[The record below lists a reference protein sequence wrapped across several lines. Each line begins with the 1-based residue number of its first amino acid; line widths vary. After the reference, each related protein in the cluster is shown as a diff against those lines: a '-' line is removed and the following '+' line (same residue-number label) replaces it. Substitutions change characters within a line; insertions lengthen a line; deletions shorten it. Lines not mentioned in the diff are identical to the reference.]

1 MLTFVLIALDR
12 HRFLQEPA
20 KPRVPAFVC
29 ATGTWLM
36 AICIVLPYP
45 IYTTYIDMER
55 YHPMF
60 TGVGICMVN
69 LADDM
74 QEYVRGLFIAMYV
87 LPLAVNAYLYVKMS
101 RELEDQDGPL
111 AFMLYE
117 ARTQRNNHTPYHYR
131 EGESQF
137 RFRSPTVNFDL
148 YEAEL
153 DMRREKRTQKYL
165 IAMVTVFAICLC
177 PLTVLRIA
185 KLALNETYEN
195 SGHFDITFTLF
206 VWIAFLP
213 TITTPVLYASWRMS
227 RSTKERLRGYF
238 RLSNR
243 QERRNEEDEAA
254 HQRRRL
260 EAVTTV
266 TAEAAP
272 TSAPGAVG
280 RRSGPSVSA
289 SLRERD
295 SLASVHSQASSS
307 RLSSMRSPNA
317 SVRSTNASVYLH
329 SS

>member
-12 HRFLQEPA
+12 HRFLQDPI

-29 ATGTWLM
+29 ATGSWLM

-45 IYTTYIDMER
+45 IYTTYIDLEK
-55 YHPMF
+55 HINAQF
-60 TGVGICMVN
+60 KGVGICAVN

-87 LPLAVNAYLYVKMS
+87 LPLAVIAYLYVKMS

-117 ARTQRNNHTPYHYR
+117 ARSQRNSHTPHHYR
-131 EGESQF
+131 EGQCESHF
-137 RFRSPTVNFDL
+137 RYRSPTVNFDL

-165 IAMVTVFAICLC
+165 ISMVTIFAICLC
-177 PLTVLRIA
+177 PLTVLRLA
-185 KLALNETYEN
+185 KLALTETYEN
-195 SGHFDITFTLF
+195 SGHFDITFTMF

-213 TITTPVLYASWRMS
+213 TCSTPILYASWRMS

-243 QERRNEEDEAA
+243 
-254 HQRRRL
+254 HM
-260 EAVTTV
+260 
-266 TAEAAP
+266 
-272 TSAPGAVG
+272 
-280 RRSGPSVSA
+280 RRSCEPPVVSA
-289 SLRERD
+289 
-295 SLASVHSQASSS
+295 VPVGTVSS
-307 RLSSMRSPNA
+307 RANRESISNTSQQSSRFGGNSTPN
-317 SVRSTNASVYLH
+317 TNDIMFGLDDDLAQLN
-329 SS
+329 

>member
-1 MLTFVLIALDR
+1 
-12 HRFLQEPA
+12 
-20 KPRVPAFVC
+20 
-29 ATGTWLM
+29 
-36 AICIVLPYP
+36 
-45 IYTTYIDMER
+45 MEQLLKDKKCVVHASESR
-55 YHPMF
+55 RR
-60 TGVGICMVN
+60 T
-69 LADDM
+69 
-74 QEYVRGLFIAMYV
+74 YV
-87 LPLAVNAYLYVKMS
+87 LPLAIIAYLYVKMS

-177 PLTVLRIA
+177 PLTVLRYLRIA

-206 VWIAFLP
+206 VWIVFLP
-213 TITTPVLYASWRMS
+213 NITTPVLYASWRMS

-243 QERRNEEDEAA
+243 QERRNEQEEAE
-254 HQRRRL
+254 HHRRRL
-260 EAVTTV
+260 QAVTTV
-266 TAEAAP
+266 P
-272 TSAPGAVG
+272 VPGAP
-280 RRSGPSVSA
+280 RRSGPSATA
-289 SLRERD
+289 SIRERE
-295 SLASVHSQASSS
+295 SIASVHSQASSS
-307 RLSSMRSPNA
+307 RVS
-317 SVRSTNASVYLH
+317 SVRSPNASVYLH